1 MHGAVRHPTRVIAVV
16 LSDRVLA
23 AAVLFLVA
31 VVAVLV
37 AVYPWKKATR

>member
-1 MHGAVRHPTRVIAVV
+1 MIAAVLP
-16 LSDRVLA
+16 DRVLE

-31 VVAVLV
+31 QVAVLV